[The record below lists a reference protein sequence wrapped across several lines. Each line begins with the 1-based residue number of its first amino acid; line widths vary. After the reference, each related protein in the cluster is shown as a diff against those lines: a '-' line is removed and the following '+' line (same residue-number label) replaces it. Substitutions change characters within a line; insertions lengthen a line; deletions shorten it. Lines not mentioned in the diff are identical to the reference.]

1 MNFQFTHPYY
11 LLLFFPAWAWVIG
24 LFLKSDVQINAW
36 RRWAAFSLR
45 FIITT
50 ALIFAIAGCQWLRAQ
65 EGMNV
70 FFLFDR
76 SESVPSSQQELAQR
90 YLNESA
96 TRKHKEDKAGLLVFG
111 TDAAIEFN
119 PNAVVDVQSINAVV
133 GVQRTDISAA
143 IRLGT
148 AAFPETGQKR
158 LVLLSDGNENIGD
171 AMSAL
176 VAAKPL
182 GVTLDIL
189 PLAASRARDV
199 SVQKL
204 GLPARAKQGQP
215 FEARIFV
222 NADEAQTGTVKLFR
236 NDEFLGEQP
245 VELAAGKNLFTFP
258 QKLEASGFYRYR
270 VQVEAPGDLLP
281 QNNRATSF
289 VDVRSEP
296 RVLLVSGNPEQDAPL
311 AAALRESKLDL
322 TVARAAAMTD
332 QLAELQ
338 SYDAIFLSNVSAGDL
353 GMDRMKLLESAVRDF
368 GVGLVC
374 VGGDNSFTAGAYKN
388 TPMDKLLPVSN
399 EISSKKVLPNG
410 ALAIVCHATEFPNGN
425 QWARDTAFAA
435 LQALGP
441 QDEMGIVLWDG
452 NNRWLFELQ
461 KVGDKASLGRMIA
474 GMNPGDMGD
483 FAAPVVMAHKAL
495 KESHANLKHMVV
507 FSDGDPNAP
516 SPEQMQAIVGDRITV
531 STVMIGGHVMAD
543 RMLWMADVGNGRFYD
558 VRSPDELPQIFVKET
573 AVILKSA
580 IVEEP
585 FNPQLVQ
592 NSELIRGLGATYPTL
607 RGVVVTEPKPR
618 AEMPLVTEKGDPLLA
633 HWQYGLGRVVAFT
646 SDARPKWAADWMGW
660 PSFRQFW
667 AQMANWS
674 LRRLENA
681 DLTTEIAIDQGRGS
695 LSVEAL
701 DQDGNFRNFLTLRA
715 AVVSPT
721 GERRDVYLEQT
732 GPGRYEA
739 KFDTKEV
746 GSYLLNLMDMDAGK
760 VRGSMALGAS
770 VNYSPEFN
778 SASANLFLLKRL
790 AETGGGQLLDAVNLA
805 ANPFNLN
812 RQKTFQPR
820 DLWEL
825 LIKLAIV
832 LFVFD
837 VGIRRIQLGR
847 EEFER
852 VWAWTRA
859 HAFFWQPKQ
868 GPVEADQSLTALL
881 ARRDQVR
888 STRPA
893 PVVAPSED
901 LFKPRSTPAPTMTA
915 EETDAPAPGVTA
927 VKTAEEKPKAPEEAT
942 TTSKLLAA
950 KKRARKK

>member
-1 MNFQFTHPYY
+1 MNFQFTHHLY
-11 LLLFFPAWAWVIG
+11 LLLLLPALAWVIAC
-24 LFLKSDVQINAW
+24 FLKSDVQINPW
-36 RRWAAFSLR
+36 RRWAAGALR
-45 FIITT
+45 LIITV
-50 ALIFAIAGCQWLRAQ
+50 ALIFAVAGFQWLRPQ

-70 FFLFDR
+70 FFLLDR
-76 SESVPSSQQELAQR
+76 SDSVPSPQQEFAQQ
-90 YLNESA
+90 YVNEIA
-96 TRKHKEDKAGLLVFG
+96 ARKEKADKAGVLVFG

-119 PNAVVDVQSINAVV
+119 PNPVVDVQKINAVV
-133 GVQRTDISAA
+133 GVERTDIAAA

-158 LVLLSDGNENIGD
+158 IVLLSDGNENIGD
-171 AMSAL
+171 AMAAL

-182 GVTLDIL
+182 GVTLDVL

-204 GLPARAKQGQP
+204 GLPSKVKQGQP
-215 FEARIFV
+215 FEAQIFV
-222 NADEAQTGTVKLFR
+222 QADEAQNATVRLLR
-236 NDEFLGEQP
+236 NGEALGEQQ
-245 VELAAGKNLFTFP
+245 VSLAEGKNLFTFP
-258 QKLEASGFYRYR
+258 QTLDASGFYSYS

-281 QNNRATSF
+281 QNNRATAF

-296 RVLLVSGNPEQDAPL
+296 RLLLVTADPEQDAL
-311 AAALRESKLDL
+311 LTAALRESKLD
-322 TVARAAAMTD
+322 VSVVRANAFTD
-332 QLAELQ
+332 QLTEMQ
-338 SYDAIFLSNVSAGDL
+338 SFDTIFLSNVSAGDL
-353 GMDRMKLLESAVRDF
+353 GRDRMRLLESAVRDF

-374 VGGDNSFTAGAYKN
+374 IGGENAFTAGAYKN
-388 TPMDKLLPVSN
+388 SPLDSVLPVKS

-410 ALAIVCHATEFPNGN
+410 ALVIVSHATEFPGAN
-425 QWARDTAFAA
+425 QWGRDIAFAA

-441 QDEMGIVLWDG
+441 QDEMGIVFWDG
-452 NNRWLFELQ
+452 TDRWLFELQ
-461 KVGDKASLGRMIA
+461 KVGNKVELGRQIA
-474 GMNPGDMGD
+474 GMNPGDMPS
-483 FAAPVVMAHKAL
+483 FIRVMELAHEGLRK
-495 KESHANLKHMVV
+495 STANLKHMIV

-516 SPEQMQAIVGDRITV
+516 SPELMQAIVGDRITV
-531 STVMIGGHVMAD
+531 STVMIGGHVMPD
-543 RMLWMADVGNGRFYD
+543 RMIWMADLGNGRFYD

-585 FNPQLVQ
+585 FTPQLVQ
-592 NSELIRGLGATYPTL
+592 NSELVRGLGATYPTL
-607 RGVVVTEPKPR
+607 RGVVITEPKPR

-646 SDARPKWAADWMGW
+646 SDAKPKWAADWMGW
-660 PSFRQFW
+660 PNFRQYW
-667 AQMANWS
+667 AQLANWS

-681 DLTTEIAIDQGRGS
+681 DLTTEVAIDQGRGS

-701 DQDGNFRNFLTLRA
+701 DSEGNFRNFLTLRA

-721 GERRDVYLEQT
+721 GERQDVYLEQT

-746 GSYLLNLMDMDAGK
+746 GTYALNLMDLDGGEI
-760 VRGSMALGAS
+760 RGSLRLGAS
-770 VNYSPEFN
+770 VNYSPEVN
-778 SASANLFLLKRL
+778 SASANMFLLQRL
-790 AETGGGQLLDAVNLA
+790 AEAGGGRLLDPVNPAV
-805 ANPFNLN
+805 NPFNWN

-825 LIKLAIV
+825 LIKLAII
-832 LFVFD
+832 LFVLD

-847 EEFER
+847 DELER
-852 VWAWTRA
+852 VWAWTRERLL
-859 HAFFWQPKQ
+859 FWQPKR
-868 GPVEADQSLTALL
+868 GPVESDQSLGALL

-888 STRPA
+888 STRPT
-893 PVVAPSED
+893 PVVAPSEK
-901 LFKPRSTPAPTMTA
+901 LFQPRQEPKPTLTA
-915 EETDAPAPGVTA
+915 EEAAAPPPASNQPV
-927 VKTAEEKPKAPEEAT
+927 EEKPPAPEDVT